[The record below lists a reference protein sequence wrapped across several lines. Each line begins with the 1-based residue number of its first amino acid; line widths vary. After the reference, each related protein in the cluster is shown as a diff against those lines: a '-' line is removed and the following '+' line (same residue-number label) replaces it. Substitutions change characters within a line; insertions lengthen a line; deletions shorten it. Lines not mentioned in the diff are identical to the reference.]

1 MSDSTHSIWSSAK
14 RFFSGTLLS
23 RISGMLRDVSMA
35 YAFGAQASIASFMLA
50 FRLAHL
56 LRRLFGEG
64 ALQSAFIPEFE
75 ALRHIDEKRA
85 LHFFRDLTALIAIG
99 LSGLIFLIAMGLGA
113 LLLWADFSPPN
124 QEILFLTLLM
134 LPSLLFI
141 CLFGLNASLL
151 QCEKSY
157 FTPGVAPVAFNGV
170 WIAVVLGLK
179 SWSPPEAMPLLA
191 LGVIV
196 ACLFQWLWTVPK
208 TLAILKKGLSCSL
221 WQQWFSSFQDIIK
234 LGRPLALGILGV
246 AASQI
251 NNAVDSI
258 FARYAELE
266 GPALLWYSMRLQQMP
281 LALFGIALAGALL
294 PPLSRAIKAGNW
306 DRYAHFLNYALI
318 STITLMLPMTAMLF
332 CMGDSCVN
340 LIYGHGDFDAEAVWQ
355 TTRCL
360 WAYGAGL
367 IPAAMVLIL
376 APACYA
382 QSNYRLPALA
392 SIMAMLLNLIL
403 NAFFII
409 VLQWGAV
416 SVALATSISSWMN
429 LFLLT
434 SQARPE
440 HRTFYSFKTI
450 QTILKIGLATCLA
463 SIGTLWIRNILQST
477 PLFFFFEKNQPL
489 IWPRN
494 FSSQFFDVGY
504 QAFSFIAIWLVCSL
518 LLGVVTLNRQGLR
531 QVGPLTENL
540 H

>member
-1 MSDSTHSIWSSAK
+1 MKDSTHSIWSSAK

-35 YAFGAQASIASFMLA
+35 YVFGAEASIATFMLA

-75 ALRHIDEKRA
+75 ALRHVDEKRA
-85 LHFFRDLTALIAIG
+85 YHFFRDLTAFVAISLFGLILLIAIG
-99 LSGLIFLIAMGLGA
+99 LSAVLFETDL
-113 LLLWADFSPPN
+113 SPPN

-141 CLFGLNASLL
+141 CLYGLNASLL

-157 FTPGVAPVAFNGV
+157 FTPSAAPIAFNGI
-170 WIAVVLGLK
+170 WIAAVLGLK
-179 SWSPPEAMPLLA
+179 NWNPPAAMPLLA
-191 LGVIV
+191 VGVIA

-208 TLAILKKGLSCSL
+208 TLAILKNGLTSSL
-221 WQQWFSSFQDIIK
+221 WKHWFSSFNDIIK
-234 LGRPLALGILGV
+234 LGRPLTLGILGV

-294 PPLSRAIKAGNW
+294 PPLSRAIKAGDW
-306 DRYAHFLNYALI
+306 ERYAHFLNYAWI
-318 STITLMLPMTAMLF
+318 STTALMLPMTAMIF

-340 LIYGHGDFDAEAVWQ
+340 LIYGRGDFDAHAVWQ

-382 QSNYRLPALA
+382 QSNYRLPAIA

-403 NAFFII
+403 NAFFIL
-409 VLQWGAV
+409 VLKWGAV
-416 SVALATSISSWMN
+416 SVALATSISAWMN
-429 LFLLT
+429 LLLLF
-434 SQARPE
+434 SQTQPE
-440 HRTFYSFKTI
+440 QRTFLSSKNI
-450 QTILKIGLATCLA
+450 QIILKIVLATCLA
-463 SIGTLWIRNILQST
+463 SIGTVWIRQMFQPAFL
-477 PLFFFFEKNQPL
+477 LFFLENQPL

-494 FSSQFFDVGY
+494 FSSQFFDLSY
-504 QAFSFIAIWLVCSL
+504 QSFSFIAIWLFCSIAL
-518 LLGVVTLNRQGLR
+518 QFSPRQLFS
-531 QVGPLTENL
+531 PS
-540 H
+540 